1 MRHYRIVALLVALG
15 AALSIPAVG
24 STAPGDQVKGPGC
37 GDITLWNSD
46 QTDNPQ
52 YTTHLAGG
60 GTGPATVYASITT
73 AKPSC
78 TNFTYTVTVYSDAT
92 QQTVLDSQTVSGDG
106 SSGPFQYTYTPTGTA
121 PAQVCIAATSM
132 RDGHVVDA
140 APDSGCF
147 VLVLDGGS
155 GGASGLN

>member
-24 STAPGDQVKGPGC
+24 ATAPGDQVKGSAC
-37 GDITLWNSD
+37 GDITLWNGD
-46 QTDNPQ
+46 QSGPPQ

-60 GTGPATVYASITT
+60 ATGPATVYASITT

-78 TNFTYTVTVYSDAT
+78 SNFTYTVTVYSDAT
-92 QQTVLDSQTVSGDG
+92 QQTTLDFKTVNGDG
-106 SSGPFQYTYTPTGTA
+106 STGPLQYTYSPAGA

-140 APDSGCF
+140 APDSGCAI
-147 VLVLDGGS
+147 LVLDGGS